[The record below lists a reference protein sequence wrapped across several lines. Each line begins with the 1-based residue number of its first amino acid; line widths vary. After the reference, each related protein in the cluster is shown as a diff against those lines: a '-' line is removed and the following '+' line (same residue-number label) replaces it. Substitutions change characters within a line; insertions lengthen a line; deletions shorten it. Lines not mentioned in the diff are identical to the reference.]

1 MVSPFNRD
9 AWGVKRQEFISC
21 THRLLMAILVLNFGG
36 QFCHLIARRIRE
48 LGVKSE
54 IIPYDTPADQIKSQ
68 KPDGIILS
76 GGPSSVYDKD
86 SPHPDHRIYSLGT
99 PILGICYGMQLQA
112 HELGG
117 KVEPGKTREFGRQ
130 EIRITDEKCELF
142 EGTKPEQTVWFSH
155 GDRVTKMPA
164 GYKESATS
172 ADGILAGMYDAKRRF
187 YAIQFHP
194 EVAHTENGMAFLSN
208 FVFKVCKAKKDYD
221 PKLRAQSLISFYKKE
236 LGQNKVL
243 MAVSGGVD
251 SFVAATLLHKAIGSN
266 LYLIFV
272 DHGLLRQDEAAQVE
286 ESLKAIGFDP
296 KNYELVNAS
305 KQFLSKLKGVSDP
318 EEKRKIIGH
327 EFIAVFEEHALKI
340 GKKVGITYLAQGTIY
355 PDRVESAG
363 ISSKATD
370 KIKSHHNLTLPEK
383 MNLKVIEPLAEFYKD
398 EVREIGKSL
407 GVPAAVL
414 GRHPFP
420 GPGLAVRI
428 LGEIDSE
435 KLELLRK
442 ADAIYMEEL
451 KDSGYYDKVWQAFAA
466 LLPVK
471 AVGVKGDSRTYEYI
485 ISIRA
490 VNSVDGMTAD
500 WSKLPHWLLEK
511 ISNRMMNEV
520 RGIGRVVYDI
530 SQKPP
535 ATIEYE

>member
-1 MVSPFNRD
+1 
-9 AWGVKRQEFISC
+9 
-21 THRLLMAILVLNFGG
+21 MAILVLNFGG

-54 IIPYDTPADQIKSQ
+54 IIPFDTPADQIKAQ
-68 KPDGIILS
+68 KPDGIVLS
-76 GGPSSVYDKD
+76 GGPSSVYEKG
-86 SPHPDHRIYSLGT
+86 SPHPDHKIFSLGI

-112 HELGG
+112 FELGG
-117 KVEPGKTREFGRQ
+117 KVEPGKVREFGRQ
-130 EIRITDEKCELF
+130 EIRVTDTKCELF
-142 EGTKPEQTVWFSH
+142 EGLKPEQTVWFSH
-155 GDRVTKMPA
+155 GDRVTKMPT

-172 ADGILAGMYDAKRRF
+172 TDGILSGMYDAKRKF

-194 EVAHTENGMAFLSN
+194 EVAHTQNGQEFLSN
-208 FVFKVCKAKKDYD
+208 FVFKVCNAKKDYD
-221 PKLRAQSLISFYKKE
+221 PKLRGQALISFYKKE

-251 SFVAATLLHKAIGSN
+251 SFVAATLLHKAIGNN

-272 DHGLLRQDEAAQVE
+272 DHGLLRKDEAKQVE
-286 ESLKAIGFDP
+286 ESLKAIGFEQ
-296 KNYELVNAS
+296 KNYELVDAS
-305 KQFLSKLKGVSDP
+305 KQFLTKLTGVFDP

-327 EFIAVFEEHALKI
+327 EFIAVFEEHALKL

-383 MNLKVIEPLAEFYKD
+383 MNLKIIEPLAEFYKD

-407 GVPAAVL
+407 GVPPSVL

-428 LGEIDSE
+428 LGEIDDE

-442 ADAIYMEEL
+442 ADAIYLEEL

-471 AVGVKGDSRTYEYI
+471 AVGVKGDGRTYEYI

-511 ISNRMMNEV
+511 ISSRIMNEV